1 MRSKLRLGQAA
12 ALITILIWGTTFIS
26 TKVLLTALSPIEILF
41 LRFVI
46 GYLALWLAAP
56 RRLVLTERKQE
67 GWFAAADWAVWNA
80 EPS

>member
-1 MRSKLRLGQAA
+1 MNSKLRLGQAA

-46 GYLALWLAAP
+46 GYLALWLA
-56 RRLVLTERKQE
+56 EQ
-67 GWFAAADWAVWNA
+67 
-80 EPS
+80 